1 MRNLVQK
8 ALGEERISEICE
20 EYGLSKEDEKII
32 NEIFD
37 KWDGLFG
44 ETGKKIEIVF
54 DKTFHLPQRLIIL
67 KALFRISK
75 EFANKKIKEKMH

>member
-1 MRNLVQK
+1 MGWFIR
-8 ALGEERISEICE
+8 
-20 EYGLSKEDEKII
+20 
-32 NEIFD
+32 
-37 KWDGLFG
+37 